1 VSFAAIEIVDISIR
15 AFCNSQ
21 TAVSACSRVSKIA
34 MSDPGVALF
43 DLPVLLGKMATGSC
57 PETRRAV
64 LLAEI
69 IL

>member
-1 VSFAAIEIVDISIR
+1 
-15 AFCNSQ
+15 
-21 TAVSACSRVSKIA
+21 